1 MHEFKHPKHYAEL
14 RAERRKLQAASSE
27 GSSEDLRSS
36 KPQADESS
44 KRQATSDKPQ
54 ASSSKLLEQ

>member
-27 GSSEDLRSS
+27 RL
-36 KPQADESS
+36 KAAP
-44 KRQATSDKPQ
+44 ATIAMRLKAAMYLKWFRMHNTRD
-54 ASSSKLLEQ
+54 